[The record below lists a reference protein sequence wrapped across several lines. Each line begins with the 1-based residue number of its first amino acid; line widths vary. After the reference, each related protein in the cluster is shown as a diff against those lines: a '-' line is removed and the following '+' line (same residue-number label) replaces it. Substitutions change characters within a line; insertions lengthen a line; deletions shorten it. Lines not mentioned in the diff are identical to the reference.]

1 MTLIAPVLQGYFTQR
16 LTQRRASP
24 ATIAN
29 YRDTFRLLLRFASAH
44 SGRAPSSLSF
54 SDLDATLIAAFLDHL
69 ETERSNSVASRNTR
83 LIAIHSLFKYAALA
97 CPDDAERIRLVLAIP
112 AKRTETTIVSYLTH
126 PETEALLSVPDRT
139 TPVGRRDHALI
150 LVAVQTGLRVSELTG
165 LVWADV
171 TFGTGAHVYTKGKG
185 RKERATPLLP
195 ATSRLLQEWR
205 RQLQAGPD
213 EPVFASRN
221 GGRLST
227 DAVKDLL
234 DRHVVAAAVICPSL
248 ATKKVTP
255 HTLRHSAAMGLLQ
268 SGVDIATIALWLGH
282 ANPQATQIY
291 LHADMALKERALA
304 RTAPNAPARRRYQ
317 PSDSLLAYLES
328 L

>member
-1 MTLIAPVLQGYFTQR
+1 MSLVAPVMQGYFTQR

-29 YRDTFRLLLRFASAH
+29 YRDTFKLLLRFASART
-44 SGRAPSSLSF
+44 GRNPSSLSL
-54 SDLDATLIAAFLDHL
+54 SDLDAKTVGAFLDHL
-69 ETERSNSVASRNTR
+69 ETERSNSVTSRNTR

-97 CPDDAERIRLVLAIP
+97 CPDDSESIRRVLAIP
-112 AKRTETTIVSYLTH
+112 SKRTDTTIVAYLTR
-126 PETEALLSVPDRT
+126 PEIDALLSIPDQT

-150 LVAVQTGLRVSELTG
+150 LVGVQTGLRVSELTG
-165 LVWADV
+165 LVWSDV
-171 TFGTGAHVYTKGKG
+171 GFGTGAHVYTKGKG

-195 ATSRLLQEWR
+195 ATARMLQQWR
-205 RQLQAGPD
+205 RQLRAGPD
-213 EPVFASRN
+213 GPVFASRS
-221 GGRLST
+221 GGHLST

-234 DRHVVAAAVICPSL
+234 DKHVAQATKISPSL
-248 ATKKVTP
+248 ASKKVTP
-255 HTLRHSAAMGLLQ
+255 HTLRHSAAMGLLH

-304 RTAPNAPARRRYQ
+304 RTATDAPGRRRYQ